1 MEIRNRETG
10 AVTTVSQ
17 FKASYPNTSFPK
29 QITNDILDS
38 YGFDPVLNGPA
49 AAVTAPYGVSIR
61 DGVEEI
67 DGQWFTRFVAGPVF
81 TDTTDDEGNVTTAAD
96 NEAAYRQGIDDKAA
110 ENIRTERNKKLADTD
125 WTQLADSTANATA
138 WGTYRQAL
146 RDLPSTDGFPHNV
159 TWPTEPS

>member
-1 MEIRNRETG
+1 MSPVPLAISRTLSLSEI
-10 AVTTVSQ
+10 A
-17 FKASYPNTSFPK
+17 ASSTRIIFHSLC
-29 QITNDILDS
+29 I
-38 YGFDPVLNGPA
+38 
-49 AAVTAPYGVSIR
+49 
-61 DGVEEI
+61 
-67 DGQWFTRFVAGPVF
+67 WFTRFIAGPVF

-96 NEAAYRQGIDDKAA
+96 NEAAYRQGIDAKAA

-138 WGTYRQAL
+138 WGTYRQEL